1 MTFCILEYFRGIAL
15 YLSIPV
21 KKKLVYLNKYAFI
34 KSFSLPQYFDVSS
47 VTQLTFKRL
56 YLTLKSVEQMAVS
69 WLGKHKGKF
78 NSAVYLQITVLI
90 LLFFSGLYAVT
101 AHLFNCLRE
110 PRERNPEKSFYTKE
124 LYLIIHNSIQS
135 YEGSR
140 RQ

>member
-90 LLFFSGLYAVT
+90 LLFF
-101 AHLFNCLRE
+101 FWFICCNCSLIQLLEGTQRKK
-110 PRERNPEKSFYTKE
+110 PREKF
-124 LYLIIHNSIQS
+124 LYQRVIFNHTQFNSIL
-135 YEGSR
+135 
-140 RQ
+140 